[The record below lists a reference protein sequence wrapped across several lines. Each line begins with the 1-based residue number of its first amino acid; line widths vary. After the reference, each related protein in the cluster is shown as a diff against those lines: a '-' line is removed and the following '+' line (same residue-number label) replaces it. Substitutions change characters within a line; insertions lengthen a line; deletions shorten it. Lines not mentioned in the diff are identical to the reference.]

1 MPLALLTQII
11 TSCKPFC
18 DAQPHSPEWYFL
30 PAMLFYELVRPRLK
44 VYLLLQFYLNF
55 SKVSL
60 LASFYPSN
68 SSLDSLVKQEL
79 FICSIIIYLFN
90 TYVCRRC
97 PVSAPFL
104 EVGEVFT
111 MIYFYI
117 IALFYFLPTKVD
129 RLICISFMLYFI
141 KNNNRYINEQ
151 LTT

>member
-79 FICSIIIYLFN
+79 FICRIIIYLFN
-90 TYVCRRC
+90 SYVCRCC
-97 PVSAPFL
+97 PVNAPFL

-117 IALFYFLPTKVD
+117 IALFYFLPTKID
-129 RLICISFMLYFI
+129 RLVCIFFMLYFI
-141 KNNNRYINEQ
+141 RNKVLKSRNIS
-151 LTT
+151 